1 MSIEKNVQSILEVRK
16 VLIFDWDPIGIFTNC
31 DFQYDYDSYD
41 EYDNYLPEI
50 IKIIDNGGDILDLCK
65 YLEDIEDHMG
75 VEKTS
80 ENLLL
85 QVSQKIFNTIGR

>member
-1 MSIEKNVQSILEVRK
+1 MSIEKNVQTILEVRK
-16 VLIFDWDPIGIFTNC
+16 VLILDWDPIGIFTNC

-50 IKIIDNGGDILDLCK
+50 IKIIDNGGGILDLCK

-75 VEKTS
+75 VEKTP

-85 QVSQKIFNTIGR
+85 QVSQKIFNIIG